1 MEKLLLLFILVC
13 VSYGVLVF
21 IFYPKGNINS
31 SIISFQTNN
40 SLFFSGFDIQNLF
53 TLLEKIHLMSNETSN
68 SIIVKIETFDLE
80 KFLRN
85 FYFDKIMSDST
96 LDSIGKQI
104 TGVTLKHI
112 ITAIMLYKIF
122 TPLRYLATLTVSKV
136 AIDKLILRGVI
147 QPPPKGSSIKD
158 MTQETRNN
166 IATRG
171 RVLRNKMKL
180 KKKINDNHNSVNKK
194 R

>member
-1 MEKLLLLFILVC
+1 
-13 VSYGVLVF
+13 VSYGLLVF

-180 KKKINDNHNSVNKK
+180 KKKINDNQNSVNKK